1 LGAFKIFQT
10 LLALPYRQRGFNVVF
25 GFATALDEDRG
36 GEGGR
41 GNTLL
46 SREVD
51 FYDEAMR
58 LERRQSL
65 KVLEACLRGYH

>member
-1 LGAFKIFQT
+1 MLSLDSLPPLTKIGVGKGGA
-10 LLALPYRQRGFNVVF
+10 
-25 GFATALDEDRG
+25 
-36 GEGGR
+36 
-41 GNTLL
+41 NTLL